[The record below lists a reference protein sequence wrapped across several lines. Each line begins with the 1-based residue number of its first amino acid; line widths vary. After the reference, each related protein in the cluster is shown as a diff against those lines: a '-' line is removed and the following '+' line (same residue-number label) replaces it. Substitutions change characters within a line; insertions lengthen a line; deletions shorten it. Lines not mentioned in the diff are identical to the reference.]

1 MCQAEPS
8 RSPWQWAMERMA
20 RMHCRFFAVSMTG
33 PCCALAARDAVG
45 SAVPTATTWPRNF
58 VKKKNWHL
66 VRHVVSDP
74 DPDSDWIRI
83 RIQEGKNDPQK

>member
-20 RMHCRFFAVSMTG
+20 RMHCRFFAVSITG
-33 PCCALAARDAVG
+33 PCCALAARDTVG

-58 VKKKNWHL
+58 LRNKKKLAFGLAQCFGSGYGFNQ
-66 VRHVVSDP
+66 VGVSG
-74 DPDSDWIRI
+74 SGSRRVKI
-83 RIQEGKNDPQK
+83 

>member
-8 RSPWQWAMERMA
+8 KSPWQWAMERMA

-45 SAVPTATTWPRNF
+45 SAVPTATTWARNF
-58 VKKKNWHL
+58 VTIKMAVGL
-66 VRHVVSDP
+66 AQCFGSGSGFGLDSDP
-74 DPDSDWIRI
+74 
-83 RIQEGKNDPQK
+83 GGQK